1 MPARFVPARWAA
13 ILPLLPFFIVAGLLS
28 AGLIGGLSL
37 LDPLF
42 RDAVAPWRSPGLIAV
57 MRWITRL
64 GEGWLLGLFAV
75 AVAAAG
81 YWSGRRALVLT
92 GWTGLVALIASGLA
106 TRVLKIG
113 LGRPRPELVDRGM
126 LEWGPSL
133 SAAQNS
139 FPSGHA
145 TAAFALAT
153 VAAAAAPRWRIVFY
167 ALATLVAV
175 SRVALDAHFVADV
188 VAGGL
193 IGWAVARVTV
203 ATVCPRLDA
212 GPKMDTAHD
221 A

>member
-1 MPARFVPARWAA
+1 MPARFVPARWAT
-13 ILPLLPFFIVAGLLS
+13 ILPLLPFFVVAGLLS
-28 AGLIGGLSL
+28 AGLIGALTL

-42 RDAVAPWRSPGLIAV
+42 REAIVPWRSPELIAV

-64 GEGWLLGLFAV
+64 GEGWLLGIVAV

-81 YWSGRRALVLT
+81 YWSGRRALVRT

-106 TRVLKIG
+106 TRVFKIG
-113 LGRPRPELVDRGM
+113 LGRPRPGLVDRGM

-133 SAAQNS
+133 AAAQNS

-153 VAAAAAPRWRIVFY
+153 VAAAAAPGWGIVFY

-175 SRVALDAHFVADV
+175 SRVVLDAHFVADV

-193 IGWAVARVTV
+193 IGWAVARAAV
-203 ATVCPRLDA
+203 AMARPRLDA
-212 GPKMDTAHD
+212 GPKADTAHD